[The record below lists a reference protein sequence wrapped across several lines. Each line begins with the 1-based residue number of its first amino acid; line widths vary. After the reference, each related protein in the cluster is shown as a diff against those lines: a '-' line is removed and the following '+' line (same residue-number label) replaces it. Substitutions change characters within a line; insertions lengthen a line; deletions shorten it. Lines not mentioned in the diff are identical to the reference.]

1 MKFFGKIIKHVRK
14 NRQGKDPC
22 KLCVTEAL
30 TTLNEKKKELYQEE
44 ETNSW
49 THVDIK
55 QNAYL
60 TTKRSIIKVL
70 YITCNV

>member
-30 TTLNEKKKELYQEE
+30 TTLNEKKRNCTKKKKQ
-44 ETNSW
+44 
-49 THVDIK
+49 THEHM
-55 QNAYL
+55 
-60 TTKRSIIKVL
+60 
-70 YITCNV
+70 